1 MIQDSVFLV
10 SYVRYIM
17 YDKLTNGRTVYHIK
31 VQLVQLISINET
43 ASCLLL
49 NALTG
54 IQLNTQAMQ

>member
-1 MIQDSVFLV
+1 
-10 SYVRYIM
+10 M

-54 IQLNTQAMQ
+54 IQLNTQAMQCVHDAIGT